1 MKMTKIATAK
11 LRRTFFELIETGTK
25 RHEVRST
32 SLDGVDAFYFVD
44 SETHEPLGIFRVID
58 VFKIDRLDDDVAIK
72 LAAIGQDEFY
82 SLFPHM
88 TRTLATAHDFLHDLS
103 TYEGTRVSSAH
114 AARRTRP

>member
-82 SLFPHM
+82 SLFP
-88 TRTLATAHDFLHDLS
+88 RPADGGPEVLWVAKLGENVTLDALLREDA
-103 TYEGTRVSSAH
+103 
-114 AARRTRP
+114 